1 MEPLIAANQLLA
13 HSHDTD
19 WATIDCRFYLAEPH
33 RGEREYLLGHIPGA
47 VYAHLDRDLSAPP
60 SGTNGRHPL
69 PSIVKM
75 TDRFSQWGIDE
86 AVRVI
91 VYDTAGGQIAARL
104 WWMLR
109 FLGHDAVSVLD
120 GGLAAYEASG
130 GPLARNHER
139 RSPRR
144 FEPRVRE
151 AMRIDV
157 DALRKT
163 LENHLLLD
171 ARAPERFRG
180 DAEPLDPVA
189 GHIPGARN
197 LPSST
202 NLDERGR
209 FLPEQELRKRFSA
222 VIEGGGDSVVSYCG
236 SGVTACHNLLAM
248 EIAGLTG
255 AKLYPGSWSEWCADR
270 ERPIAIGDA

>member
-1 MEPLIAANQLLA
+1 MGPLIAADQLLA
-13 HSHDTD
+13 HTGDPD
-19 WATIDCRFYLAEPH
+19 RATIDCRFYLAEPD
-33 RGEREYLLGHIPGA
+33 RGEREYLLGHLPGA
-47 VYAHLDRDLSAPP
+47 IYAHLDRDLSAPP

-69 PSIVKM
+69 PSIEQM

-86 AVRVI
+86 GVHVT
-91 VYDTAGGQIAARL
+91 VYDTSGGQIAARL

-130 GPLARNHER
+130 RPLTRDRER
-139 RSPRR
+139 RGPRR

-151 AMRIDV
+151 GMRIDV
-157 DALRKT
+157 DALRET
-163 LENHLLLD
+163 LADHLLLD

-180 DAEPLDPVA
+180 DTELLDPVA

-197 LPSST
+197 LPSSA

-209 FLPEQELRKRFSA
+209 FLPEKVLRQRFRE
-222 VIEGGGDSVVSYCG
+222 VIESGPDSVVSYCG

-255 AKLYPGSWSEWCADR
+255 AKLYPGSWSEWCASR
-270 ERPIAIGDA
+270 ERPVAIGDG